1 MVRAPAAAVHPRP
14 AARTTPRS
22 HSHLLLIRRRQP
34 TAKTRRQLP
43 AAVHPADQPFWY
55 DPLPPHAG
63 RNVAPLT
70 GLRLVCVA
78 VHQRPRNRPASTQTA
93 KPAQAHP
100 ALAGAAWGAA
110 INSPLP
116 TRWAVKN
123 APSPSCKGASYSPL
137 TLRVALQKF
146 RYRRPWTSTPPP
158 GPIRPRRC
166 PPTLSLMTGD
176 VGRPAGA
183 FRRLRLPADDSP
195 HAGGALPVQR
205 SGHSQGRLELS
216 APQYLL
222 TALHNASL

>member
-1 MVRAPAAAVHPRP
+1 MSTCAQKNCTPASRATLAIG
-14 AARTTPRS
+14 
-22 HSHLLLIRRRQP
+22 LDQP

-43 AAVHPADQPFWY
+43 AVVHPADQPFWY

-146 RYRRPWTSTPPP
+146 RYRAPVAVNAAARPDPAAPMPPAAQP
-158 GPIRPRRC
+158 
-166 PPTLSLMTGD
+166 D
-176 VGRPAGA
+176 GRACGAGG
-183 FRRLRLPADDSP
+183 RRLLVAAAAR
-195 HAGGALPVQR
+195 G
-205 SGHSQGRLELS
+205 
-216 APQYLL
+216 
-222 TALHNASL
+222 